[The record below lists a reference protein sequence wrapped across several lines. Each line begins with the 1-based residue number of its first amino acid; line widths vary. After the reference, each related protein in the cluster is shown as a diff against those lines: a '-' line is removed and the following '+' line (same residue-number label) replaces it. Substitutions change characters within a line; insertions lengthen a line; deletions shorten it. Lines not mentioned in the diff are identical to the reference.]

1 MGADDEQ
8 PESAGGGND
17 PDRADLQLTR
27 GEQLT
32 LFGDLSFPTESE
44 QITSIDEAESTPN
57 VPFAFSFSQEE
68 IDMVLIHGAN
78 AENAR
83 MNIVLDFMKQKHI
96 EQIAET
102 VRANYRGGSGFVIDG
117 LDMSAWYGEDG
128 IRLSRGLSAR
138 NSTCAHVISWTDAAV
153 RIGELLDAGQY
164 VTNVQLAEAG
174 PFERTQLAQSLWYLY
189 HDFSED
195 ARGQYFSESMF
206 TGGFP
211 DSTARIADM
220 LADEFMRDTITTELS
235 RFADDYHENPGLLRF
250 HYHKVD
256 VLTEQFRELALP
268 RREYSSE
275 LAEIPPVKQFI
286 TQDEIHDVLTSGSN
300 VSGGKNRIYDY
311 FIGNH
316 SQQELQEFLK
326 NEYGIG
332 GRSHALS
339 GAAHSNEWHD
349 GRGIRLEKLNCTPVE
364 LSWTNVTK
372 RIYEA
377 IRDNSYFTPEE
388 WKQRQAIEE
397 SHAET
402 EPAVV
407 YTAEENNLPYNIV
420 IERLKNDDSPP
431 PENFR
436 ITDDNLGIGGAKAK
450 FRMNMDAIHTLKHIE
465 AENRHAAPE
474 EQEVLSKYVGWG
486 GLADAFDD
494 SKENW
499 RNEYAELSAVLTSEE
514 YEAARSSTLNAH
526 YTSPT
531 VIKAIYEAVGSMG
544 FQTGNI
550 LEPAMG
556 IGNFFGLL
564 PEEMTGSKL
573 YGVELD

>member
-1 MGADDEQ
+1 MGADDEH
-8 PESAGGGND
+8 PEITGGGDD
-17 PDRADLQLTR
+17 PERADLQLTR

-44 QITSIDEAESTPN
+44 QIAYIDEAESTPN
-57 VPFAFSFSQEE
+57 VPFAFSFSPEE
-68 IDMVLIHGAN
+68 IDTVLIHGAN

-83 MNIVLDFMKQKHI
+83 MNILLNFMKQKLI

-102 VRANYRGGSGFVIDG
+102 VHTNYRGGSGFV
-117 LDMSAWYGEDG
+117 LDDLDVSAWYADEG
-128 IRLSRGLSAR
+128 IRLSRGLSAKD
-138 NSTCAHVISWTDAAV
+138 STYAHVIPWTDAAA

-164 VTNVQLAEAG
+164 VTNVQIAEAG
-174 PFERTQLAQSLWYLY
+174 TFERTLLAQSLWYLY

-211 DSTARIADM
+211 DSTARIAEM
-220 LADEFMRDTITTELS
+220 LADEFMRDTITAELS
-235 RFADDYHENPGLLRF
+235 RFADDYRENPGLLRF
-250 HYHKVD
+250 HYHKAD
-256 VLTEQFRELALP
+256 SLTEQFRELALP

-286 TQDEIHDVLTSGSN
+286 TQDEIHDVITSGSN
-300 VSGGKNRIYDY
+300 VSGGKERIYDY
-311 FIGNH
+311 FTGNH

-339 GAAHSNEWHD
+339 GTAHSNEWHD
-349 GRGIRLEKLNCTPVE
+349 GKGIRLEKPNCTPVE

-388 WKQRQAIEE
+388 WEQRQAAMEE
-397 SHAET
+397 AHEET
-402 EPAVV
+402 EPIAV
-407 YTAEENNLPYNIV
+407 YTAEENNLPYDIV
-420 IERLKNDDSPP
+420 IERLHSDVTEDNPPEISPP

-436 ITDDNLGIGGAKAK
+436 ITDDNLGNGGAKAK
-450 FRMNMDAIHTLKHIE
+450 FRMNMDAIHTLKRIE
-465 AENRHAAPE
+465 AENRHATPE
-474 EQEVLSKYVGWG
+474 EQEILSKYVGWG
-486 GLADAFDD
+486 GLPDAFDD

-499 RNEYAELSAVLTSEE
+499 RNEYAELSAELTPEE
-514 YEAARSSTLNAH
+514 YEAARASTLNAH

-531 VIKAIYEAVGSMG
+531 VIKAIYEAVGNMG
-544 FQTGNI
+544 FTAGNI
-550 LEPAMG
+550 LEPSMG
-556 IGNFFGLL
+556 
-564 PEEMTGSKL
+564 
-573 YGVELD
+573 